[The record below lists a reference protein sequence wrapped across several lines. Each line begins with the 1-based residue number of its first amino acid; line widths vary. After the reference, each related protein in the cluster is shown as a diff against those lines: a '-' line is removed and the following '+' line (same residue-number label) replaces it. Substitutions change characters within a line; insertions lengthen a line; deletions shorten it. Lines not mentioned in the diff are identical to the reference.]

1 MSVKTRKYQKVSLG
15 GTFDKLHS
23 GHKRLIQ
30 QALDIGKIV
39 VIGVTT
45 RKMLEKEPK
54 THETDS
60 YQARVIEIEGFLK
73 ESKVMDR
80 VVITPINDPYGP
92 ALIDEEI
99 EVLVVSRETAIRAR
113 KINRLRREKGL
124 KPLKIRVIEMVLADD
139 GATISTTRIRKGEIN
154 QEGNIRT

>member
-1 MSVKTRKYQKVSLG
+1 
-15 GTFDKLHS
+15 
-23 GHKRLIQ
+23 
-30 QALDIGKIV
+30 
-39 VIGVTT
+39 
-45 RKMLEKEPK
+45 MLEKEPK
-54 THETDS
+54 THEIDS

-113 KINRLRREKGL
+113 EINRLRREKGL

-139 GATISTTRIRKGEIN
+139 GAPISTTRIRKGEIN